1 MASFVFFY
9 SFATRQETMFVVKR
23 DGKKENVQFD
33 KIRNRLTT
41 QADGLSIPVDELAQK
56 TISLMKSGMKS
67 ADIDDLT
74 SRLSAAKAVY
84 HPDYLKLASRICISN
99 MHKSTTGNF
108 AQSMLEMSQYTYRN
122 ANAPLIDANV
132 AAAVQQ
138 HQVTLQAAI
147 DYQRDYLL
155 TFFSIKT
162 LERSYLY
169 KMDDCIVERPQHM
182 WMRVAVGIHYN
193 PDTNTLDVE
202 KALETYHAMS
212 QLYCTHATPTLFN
225 AGSCRPQLSSCFL
238 LTMQDDSLE
247 GIFSTLKQCAHIS
260 KYSGG
265 IGLSV
270 HNVRGLGSYIRGTSG
285 KSNGIV
291 PMLKTFN
298 DTARYINQGGKRK
311 GSFAIYLEPWHSDI
325 LSFLELKLPTGKEEV
340 RARDLFY
347 ALWIPDLFMKRVK
360 ANETWTLFCPD
371 EAPGLHD
378 CFGDAFDELYEQYEQ
393 EGKGRKTVRAQEIWY
408 KILQSQIESGTPY
421 MLYKDHANRK
431 SNQQHLGTI
440 RSSNLCAEV
449 VLYTSPD
456 EIAVCNLA
464 SVALPKFVRDGMTF
478 DFMGLEAIVRIL
490 VRNLNKVI
498 DINFYPV
505 LEAQNSNTKH
515 RPIGIGVQGLA
526 DTFMMM
532 KYPFESEEAA
542 HLNKAIFES
551 MYYAA
556 MDESCK
562 LAQEHGRYSTFAG
575 SPASEGNLQFD
586 LWGVTPSKRYDWD
599 ALKAKIQEHG
609 LRNSVVMALMPTAST
624 SNILGNCES
633 FDPLSSNLFTRRT
646 LAGEFTQVNQFLVDD
661 LISLNLWNDKMMHL
675 LMKGR
680 GSVQHLPIPDKLKQL
695 YKTVWEISQKKVINM
710 AADRGAFVCQSQ
722 SMNVYMAAPTASK
735 LSSAH
740 MYAWSKGCK
749 TGMYYLR
756 SRPAQDAIQ
765 FTVEEED
772 ECISCG
778 S

>member
-1 MASFVFFY
+1 MY
-9 SFATRQETMFVVKR
+9 VVKR

-33 KIRNRLTT
+33 KIRNRLNT
-41 QADGLSIPVDELAQK
+41 QAEGLSISVDELAQK

-84 HPDYLKLASRICISN
+84 HPDYLKLAARICISN
-99 MHKSTTGNF
+99 MHKSTTDDF
-108 AQSMLEMSQYTYRN
+108 AQLMLDMSIYTYRN
-122 ANAPLIDANV
+122 AKAPLIDANV
-132 AAAVQQ
+132 AAAVQT
-138 HQVTLQAAI
+138 HQPALQAAI

-169 KMDDCIVERPQHM
+169 KMDDRIVERPQHM
-182 WMRVAVGIHYN
+182 WMRVAVGIHYD
-193 PDTNTLDVE
+193 PITNVLDVE

-225 AGSCRPQLSSCFL
+225 ASSPRPQLSSCFL

-270 HNVRGLGSYIRGTSG
+270 HNIRGLGSYIRGTSG

-347 ALWIPDLFMKRVK
+347 ALWIPDLFMKRVR

-378 CFGDAFDELYEQYEQ
+378 CFGEAFEELYEQYEE

-421 MLYKDHANRK
+421 MLYKDHCNRK
-431 SNQQHLGTI
+431 SNQQNLGTI

-449 VLYTSPD
+449 VLYTSSD

-464 SVALPKFVRDGMTF
+464 SVALPKFVRDGTTF

-498 DINFYPV
+498 DVNFYPV

-532 KYPFESEEAA
+532 KFPFESDEAA

-562 LAQEHGRYSTFAG
+562 LAQAHGAYSTFAG

-586 LWGVTPSKRYDWD
+586 LWGVTPSERYDWG

-661 LISLNLWNDKMMHL
+661 LISLNLWDDKMMHL

-710 AADRGAFVCQSQ
+710 AADRGAYVCQSQ

-772 ECISCG
+772 ECVSCG